1 MIPYGKQD
9 ISCADIEAV
18 IEVLKS
24 PFLTQGKCVPE
35 FEEGLVKYT
44 GAKYCSVVNS
54 ATSALHLAYLALS
67 VGQDDIVWTTP
78 ITFVATSNAALM
90 CGAKVD
96 FVDIE
101 TDTLNMSVKALEEK
115 LNKAKLANKLPK
127 VVTPVHMCGQS
138 CDMKEIFELSKEYG
152 FKIIEDASHAVG
164 GEYLDKKV
172 GSCKYSDIS
181 IYSFHPVKIITTA
194 EGGALLTNDSE
205 IDKKVKLL
213 RTHGATKENLHNF
226 NEGPWYY
233 EQHELGYNYRMT
245 ELQAAL
251 GISQLTR
258 LEEFIQRRNEIANIY
273 ISFLKKEKID
283 FIKVREDRKSSYHL
297 FVIKV
302 AAERRKEIFE
312 KLHSLNIGA
321 QIHYFPVHKQPYYQ
335 EIAEYSNLG
344 ISESTYKQIISIPMY
359 PLLKQEEIDYICDTL
374 KNVIKE

>member
-9 ISCADIEAV
+9 ISSADIEAV
-18 IEVLKS
+18 VEVLKS

-35 FEEGLVKYT
+35 FEEGLIKYT
-44 GAKYCSVVNS
+44 GAKYCSVMNS
-54 ATSALHLAYLALS
+54 ATSALHLAYLALG

-78 ITFVATSNAALM
+78 VTFVATSNAALM

-101 TDTLNMSVKALEEK
+101 TDTLNISVKALEEK
-115 LNKAKLANKLPK
+115 LNKAQLADKLPK

-138 CDMKEIFELSKEYG
+138 CDMREIFELSKKFG

-164 GEYLDKKV
+164 GEYLDTKV

-181 IYSFHPVKIITTA
+181 IFSFHPVKIITTA
-194 EGGALLTNDSE
+194 EGGALLTNNSE

-213 RTHGATKENLHNF
+213 RTHGVTKDNLQRS
-226 NEGPWYY
+226 NEGSWYY

-251 GISQLTR
+251 GISQLSR
-258 LEEFIQRRNEIANIY
+258 LDTFIERRNEIADIY
-273 ISFLKKEKID
+273 ISFLSKEKID
-283 FIKVREDRKSSYHL
+283 FIKVKNDRKSSYHL

-302 AAERRKEIFE
+302 EANKRKEIFE

-321 QIHYFPVHKQPYYQ
+321 QIHYYPVHKQPYYQ

-359 PLLKQEEIDYICDTL
+359 SLLKQEEIDYICDTL

>member
-9 ISCADIEAV
+9 ISSADIEAV

-44 GAKYCSVVNS
+44 GAKYCSVMNS
-54 ATSALHLAYLALS
+54 ATSALHLAYLALG

-101 TDTLNMSVKALEEK
+101 ADTLNMSVNALEEK
-115 LNKAKLANKLPK
+115 LNQASQCGKLPK

-138 CDMKEIFELSKEYG
+138 CDMAEIFELSKKFG
-152 FKIIEDASHAVG
+152 FKIIEDASHSVG
-164 GEYLDKKV
+164 GDYLETKV

-181 IYSFHPVKIITTA
+181 IFSFHPVKIITTA

-205 IDKKVKLL
+205 IDRKVKLL
-213 RTHGATKENLHNF
+213 RTHGVTKDNLQRS

-251 GISQLTR
+251 GVSQLTR
-258 LEEFIQRRNEIANIY
+258 LDAFIERRNEIADIY
-273 ISFLKKEKID
+273 ISFLNKEKIN
-283 FIKVREDRKSSYHL
+283 FIKVKDDRKSSYHL
-297 FVIKV
+297 FVVKV
-302 AAERRKEIFE
+302 EAKKRKEIFE

-321 QIHYFPVHKQPYYQ
+321 QIHYYPVHKQPYYQ
-335 EIAEYSNLG
+335 EIGEYSNLG

-359 PLLKQEEIDYICDTL
+359 PLLKQEDIDYICDTL

>member
-9 ISCADIEAV
+9 INSADIEAV

-24 PFLTQGKCVPE
+24 PFLTQGRCVPE
-35 FEEGLVKYT
+35 FEEGLVRYT
-44 GAKYCSVVNS
+44 GAKYCSVMNS
-54 ATSALHLAYLALS
+54 ATSALHLAYLALG
-67 VGQDDIVWTTP
+67 VGQEDIVWTTP

-96 FVDIE
+96 FVEIE

-115 LNKAKLANKLPK
+115 LNQAKISGKLPK
-127 VVTPVHMCGQS
+127 VVAPVHMCGQS
-138 CDMKEIFELSKEYG
+138 CDMKEIFQLSKKYG
-152 FKIIEDASHAVG
+152 FKIVEDASHAVG
-164 GEYLDKKV
+164 GEYLDTKV
-172 GSCKYSDIS
+172 GSCKYSDIC
-181 IYSFHPVKIITTA
+181 IFSFHPVKIITTA

-213 RTHGATKENLHNF
+213 RTHGVTKENLQNP

-251 GISQLTR
+251 GVSQLTR
-258 LEEFIQRRNEIANIY
+258 LDSFIEKRNEIANIY
-273 ISFLKKEKID
+273 ISFLNEEKID
-283 FIKVREDRKSSYHL
+283 YIKVREDRKSSYHL
-297 FVIKV
+297 FVVKV
-302 AAERRKEIFE
+302 AAERRKKIFE

-335 EIAEYSNLG
+335 KIAEYSNLA
-344 ISESTYKQIISIPMY
+344 ISESTYEQIISIPMY

>member
-9 ISCADIEAV
+9 ISTADIEAV
-18 IEVLKS
+18 VEVLKS

-35 FEEGLVKYT
+35 FEGGLVRYT
-44 GAKYCSVVNS
+44 GAKYCSVMNS
-54 ATSALHLAYLALS
+54 ATSALHLAYLALG
-67 VGQDDIVWTTP
+67 VEQDDIVWTTP
-78 ITFVATSNAALM
+78 ITFVATSNAAIM

-101 TDTLNMSVKALEEK
+101 ADTLNMSTKSLEDK
-115 LNKAKLANKLPK
+115 LIQAKIDGKLPK
-127 VVTPVHMCGQS
+127 VVVPVHMCGQS
-138 CDMKEIFELSKEYG
+138 CDMFEIFELSKKYG
-152 FKIIEDASHAVG
+152 FKIVEDASHAVG
-164 GEYLDKKV
+164 GEYLDTKV
-172 GSCKYSDIS
+172 GSCKYSDIC
-181 IYSFHPVKIITTA
+181 IFSFHPVKIITTA

-213 RTHGATKENLHNF
+213 RTHGVTKENLHNP

-251 GISQLTR
+251 GVSQLTR
-258 LEEFIQRRNEIANIY
+258 LDSFIERRNEIANIY
-273 ISFLKKEKID
+273 ISFLNEEKID

-302 AAERRKEIFE
+302 AAVRRKEIFE

-321 QIHYFPVHKQPYYQ
+321 QIHYYPVHKQPYYKG
-335 EIAEYSNLG
+335 IAKYSNLET
-344 ISESTYKQIISIPMY
+344 SEITYEQIISIPMY
-359 PLLKQEEIDYICDTL
+359 PTLNLDEINYICKSL
-374 KNVIKE
+374 SELLI